1 MDIEGFV
8 RKRIDDYTYE
18 DLTALL
24 ASRIREYK
32 DLSEENSCK
41 MAEAVIDEV
50 KTTLELNSLDD
61 DFLKEIVDIPKAD
74 VAMGKMGVGSRGA
87 GDFFVH
93 RKIAEIVSIR
103 VIASG
108 GAGTMEHFYD
118 ALTEGKADAALA
130 ASLFHYKEL
139 EIADLKDYL
148 AGRGVPVRR

>member
-74 VAMGKMGVGSRGA
+74 VAMGKMGVGSG
-87 GDFFVH
+87 
-93 RKIAEIVSIR
+93 EP
-103 VIASG
+103 VI
-108 GAGTMEHFYD
+108 
-118 ALTEGKADAALA
+118 
-130 ASLFHYKEL
+130 SLFTEKLQKLFQVQILLH
-139 EIADLKDYL
+139 
-148 AGRGVPVRR
+148 

>member
-50 KTTLELNSLDD
+50 KLLWN
-61 DFLKEIVDIPKAD
+61 
-74 VAMGKMGVGSRGA
+74 
-87 GDFFVH
+87 
-93 RKIAEIVSIR
+93 
-103 VIASG
+103 
-108 GAGTMEHFYD
+108 
-118 ALTEGKADAALA
+118 
-130 ASLFHYKEL
+130 
-139 EIADLKDYL
+139 
-148 AGRGVPVRR
+148 